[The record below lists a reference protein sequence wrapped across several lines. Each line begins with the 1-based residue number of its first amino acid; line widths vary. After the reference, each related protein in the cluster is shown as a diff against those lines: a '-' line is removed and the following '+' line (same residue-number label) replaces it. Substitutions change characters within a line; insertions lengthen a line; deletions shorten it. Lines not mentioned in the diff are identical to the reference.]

1 MKISVAQLKQ
11 LIKEQ
16 LEEQMDENAADQGMV
31 KDALSALVVKLG
43 GPAAAKDIIMANL
56 AQLGVLKAG
65 KVDLAS
71 PMRPEPPT
79 ISPVNENRRRKAR
92 KY

>member
-1 MKISVAQLKQ
+1 MKISVRQLKQ

-16 LEEQMDENAADQGMV
+16 LEEQMDEDASEQQMV
-31 KDALSALVVKLG
+31 KGALEDLVNKLG

-71 PMRPEPPT
+71 SMRPQAPA
-79 ISPVNENRRRKAR
+79 ISPVNENRKRNVRK
-92 KY
+92 